1 MITTNIGIIVFS
13 LALTYILTG
22 HVQVTSAAPKSPMT
36 SGSLTSLEESFLDK
50 IDNQVEGIGNR
61 RHVYQTKGQ
70 NDFTG
75 LGKLKTK
82 RSYSGLGCRGM
93 FHVAIFSKLENLC
106 DQCYEMF
113 KIPEIHQLCRSD
125 CFGST
130 FFKSCVNSLLM
141 KEEER
146 IYDKMISI
154 VG

>member
-1 MITTNIGIIVFS
+1 M
-13 LALTYILTG
+13 TYILTG
-22 HVQVTSAAPKSPMT
+22 HVQVTSAAAPKSPMT

-93 FHVAIFSKLENLC
+93 FHVVIH
-106 DQCYEMF
+106 F
-113 KIPEIHQLCRSD
+113 KFLID
-125 CFGST
+125 
-130 FFKSCVNSLLM
+130 
-141 KEEER
+141 
-146 IYDKMISI
+146 
-154 VG
+154 